1 LVVFSEDYTATNFF
15 DFITVNCDMKDLI
28 EETSSGLPQ
37 WSAIRIYAIS
47 VKRGHY
53 IRVAYCRKYTHLS
66 FMGGRYSRP
75 AFVSKRRQVGPHS
88 LNIARRDFCIMG
100 QLRLSSKLKPQGGG
114 AGKPSLNRATELD
127 G

>member
-88 LNIARRDFCIMG
+88 LNIARRELELIKISNFT
-100 QLRLSSKLKPQGGG
+100 RLVTRTKNISVPGG
-114 AGKPSLNRATELD
+114 KDIN
-127 G
+127 